1 MTTTTNLKGTD
12 PSSLLRILLA
22 EDDRVNQLLISRIL
36 QRGGYAVDVVSDGE
50 QVLASLEKNPYDV
63 ILMDVQMPNLNGL
76 ETTQQIIRNA
86 EKRPLIFGISAGSL
100 GDDVQVY
107 FDAGMD
113 DVLSKSFRMNEFEDL
128 LRKWKKIPA

>member
-76 ETTQQIIRNA
+76 ETTQQIIKNA
-86 EKRPLIFGISAGSL
+86 GKRPLIFGISAGSL
-100 GDDVQVY
+100 GDDVQMY